1 MACYLQGRGFNY
13 VSQMYTSMDN
23 WMSKIWCLSLF
34 LFFQEVIDENDPK
47 LLSLKND
54 LGEEAYVAVV
64 TALKELHE
72 YHNSDDA
79 ENTHNSSEKQ
89 VIPEIWDSQNG
100 RRATVTEA
108 LKYISNRVIKMR
120 WRWMA
125 IPYLSYSL
133 YVTYFWDTILS
144 TCNAI

>member
-1 MACYLQGRGFNY
+1 MNRNKNNKKASSESVKLCAKWQKEILDSTWHPF
-13 VSQMYTSMDN
+13 
-23 WMSKIWCLSLF
+23 KIVEVEGKEI
-34 LFFQEVIDENDPK
+34 QEVIDENDPK

-54 LGEEAYVAVV
+54 LGEEAYIVVV

-89 VIPEIWDSQNG
+89 VIPEIWNSQNG

-120 WRWMA
+120 
-125 IPYLSYSL
+125 
-133 YVTYFWDTILS
+133 
-144 TCNAI
+144 

>member
-1 MACYLQGRGFNY
+1 MENNSLRCLQCNGEESAKGF
-13 VSQMYTSMDN
+13 TE
-23 WMSKIWCLSLF
+23 KKKAREAR
-34 LFFQEVIDENDPK
+34 EVIDENDPK

-79 ENTHNSSEKQ
+79 KNTHNSSEKQ
-89 VIPEIWDSQNG
+89 VIPKIWDPQNG

-120 WRWMA
+120 
-125 IPYLSYSL
+125 
-133 YVTYFWDTILS
+133 
-144 TCNAI
+144 

>member
-1 MACYLQGRGFNY
+1 MQTYQ
-13 VSQMYTSMDN
+13 
-23 WMSKIWCLSLF
+23 
-34 LFFQEVIDENDPK
+34 IDENDPK

-89 VIPEIWDSQNG
+89 VIPEIWDFENG

-120 WRWMA
+120 
-125 IPYLSYSL
+125 
-133 YVTYFWDTILS
+133 
-144 TCNAI
+144 